1 MQQHI
6 QVFNPDGITPCGLV
20 NICNIEEVWL
30 NEGTNSVAIRYRSAN
45 GNLVDHEEYFDCLR
59 TARFRYATIRDDVL
73 DNPHAGFELKFRKSL
88 KAKKEEMDV
97 KRDE

>member
-30 NEGTNSVAIRYRSAN
+30 NECTDSVAIRYRSPN
-45 GNLVDHEEYFDCLR
+45 GNLVEHEEYFDCLR
-59 TARFRYATIRDDVL
+59 TARLRYETIMNDVL
-73 DNPHAGFELKFRKSL
+73 DNPHANFESTFRKSL
-88 KAKKEEMDV
+88 KARKEEMEAC
-97 KRDE
+97 K

>member
-30 NEGTNSVAIRYRSAN
+30 NAGTDSVAIRYRSPN
-45 GNLVDHEEYFDCLR
+45 GDLVDHEEYFDCLR
-59 TARFRYATIRDDVL
+59 TAQLRYATIKNDLL
-73 DNPHAGFELKFRKSL
+73 DNPNASFELTFGKSL
-88 KAKKEEMDV
+88 KARKEEMEAC
-97 KRDE
+97 K

>member
-30 NEGTNSVAIRYRSAN
+30 NEGTDSVVIRYRSPN
-45 GNLVDHEEYFDCLR
+45 GNLVDHEEFFDCLR
-59 TARFRYATIRDDVL
+59 TARLRYATIKNDML
-73 DNPHAGFELKFRKSL
+73 GNPHARFELTFRKSL
-88 KAKKEEMDV
+88 KARKEETEAC
-97 KRDE
+97 R